1 MSRISRDG
9 TLEPDGMTD
18 VRTFCRVCEPACGL
32 VASVDADGAIS
43 AVRPDKAH
51 PVSRGW
57 ACNKGI
63 ATLDV
68 HRDPDRLSHP
78 LRRDAGGF
86 ARVSWDAAMA
96 DIAARMRAIK
106 DRHGEWATAVYIGN
120 PTAFNAL
127 VSVGTT
133 PFLQGLGTRQIY
145 TAGTQDCSNKF
156 AASEYVFGSSTI
168 HPVPDFEHTEYCLI
182 LGSNPGV
189 SHMSF
194 ISIAEPIEVLRAI
207 ETRGGKVRFVN
218 PRRIESVK
226 SGVGELI
233 QIRPDTD
240 VYFLAALLH
249 ELERIDAWDD
259 AVLAAHGKHVDALR
273 AFTAPYSPERV
284 SGATGVA
291 AETIREVARD
301 WKAARGAS
309 VTMSTGVNMGRQG
322 TLAYWLVHML
332 SFVTGNLDRRG
343 GNIESIGYY
352 PTAAR
357 SGRVDPAR
365 TFFDSRFGRMRH
377 VRGSLPGNLLAD
389 EILTP
394 GPGQVRALVVI
405 AGNPLLSM
413 AGEPRLRAALASL
426 DLLVSIDLYRNVTGE
441 LAHYLLPATDQYER
455 ADLTYAG
462 LGLQARP
469 HVQYTPRVVAPAGE
483 RREEWW
489 ILARLCR
496 ELGFKGPFDE
506 GDAPDVFARLARM
519 LERGG
524 VSFADL
530 RERPGGVMLAP
541 LTPGKFFEEQIGT
554 DDGRVDCRPAI
565 FDDAIARAAR
575 EFEAWLAEPAGR
587 LRLITK
593 RDRFMHNSWFHN
605 VPKLKQRE
613 RARNYLFVHPDDAR
627 RLGLADDVVVR
638 VASDAG
644 EIELPVRVDE
654 DLMPGVV
661 AATHGWGHAEAS
673 GMRIASERPG
683 VNVNRLLPTGPGS
696 YDPLSNM
703 AFMTGIPVDVR
714 RVESRA

>member
-1 MSRISRDG
+1 
-9 TLEPDGMTD
+9 MTD

-32 VASVDADGAIS
+32 VATVTDDALTAL
-43 AVRPDKAH
+43 RPDREH
-51 PVSRGW
+51 PVSQGW

-68 HRDPDRLSHP
+68 HRDPDRLSYP
-78 LRRDAGGF
+78 LRRDGDGGF
-86 ARVSWDAAMA
+86 ARVAWDDAMA
-96 DIAARMRAIK
+96 DIAERMRAIRAARG
-106 DRHGEWATAVYIGN
+106 DWATAVYIGN

-145 TAGTQDCSNKF
+145 SAGTQDCSNKF
-156 AASEYVFGSSTI
+156 AASEYVLGSSTL
-168 HPVPDFEHTEYCLI
+168 HPLPDFEHTDYCLI
-182 LGSNPGV
+182 LGSNPAV

-194 ISIAEPIEVLRAI
+194 VSIAEPIETLRAI
-207 ETRGGKVRFVN
+207 EARGGKVRFVN

-226 SGVGELI
+226 SGVGALI
-233 QIRPDTD
+233 QIQPDTD

-249 ELERIDAWDD
+249 ELERIGGFDEA
-259 AVLAAHGKHVDALR
+259 ALAAHGKHVDGFR
-273 AFTAPYSPERV
+273 AFIADYPPERV
-284 SGATGVA
+284 SGVTGVP

-309 VTMSTGVNMGRQG
+309 VTMSTGVNMGRHG

-332 SFVTGNLDRRG
+332 SFATGNLDRRG
-343 GNIESIGYY
+343 GNVESVGYY
-352 PTAAR
+352 PSAAR
-357 SGRVDPAR
+357 AGRTDSAR

-394 GPGQVRALVVI
+394 GPGQVRALFVI
-405 AGNPLLSM
+405 AGNPLLSV
-413 AGEPRLRAALASL
+413 AGEPRLREALASL

-441 LAHYLLPATDQYER
+441 LAHYLLPATDQFER

-469 HVQYTPRVVAPAGE
+469 HVQYTPRVVDPGGE

-496 ELGFKGPFDE
+496 ELGFKGPLDE
-506 GDAPDVFARLARM
+506 GEAPDVFARLARM

-524 VSFADL
+524 VALDDL
-530 RERPGGVMLAP
+530 KRAPGGIMLPP
-541 LTPGKFFEEQIGT
+541 LTPGRFFDEQIGT
-554 DDGRVDCRPAI
+554 SDSKVDCCPPLFA
-565 FDDAIARAAR
+565 DAIAAAAR
-575 EFEAWLAEPAGR
+575 QLAERAAEPAGR

-605 VPKLKQRE
+605 VDKLKRRE
-613 RARNYLFVHPDDAR
+613 RGRNYLFVHPDDAR
-627 RLGLADDVVVR
+627 RLDLADDVLVR

-644 EIELPVRVDE
+644 EIELPVRVDA

-661 AATHGWGHAEAS
+661 AATHGWGHGEAT
-673 GMRIASERPG
+673 GMRVASDRPG
-683 VNVNRLLPTGPGS
+683 VNVNRLLPSGPGS
-696 YDPLSNM
+696 YDPLSNQ

-714 RVESRA
+714 RA

>member
-1 MSRISRDG
+1 
-9 TLEPDGMTD
+9 MTD

-32 VASVDADGAIS
+32 VATVADGALV
-43 AVRPDKAH
+43 ALRPDREH

-78 LRRDAGGF
+78 LRRAAGGGF
-86 ARVSWDAAMA
+86 TRTSWDDAMA
-96 DIAARMRAIK
+96 GIAERLRAI
-106 DRHGEWATAVYIGN
+106 RAAHGPAATAVYIGN

-133 PFLQGLGTRQIY
+133 PLLQGLGTRQIY
-145 TAGTQDCSNKF
+145 SAGTQDCSNKF
-156 AASEYVFGSSTI
+156 AASEYVFGSSTL
-168 HPVPDFEHTEYCLI
+168 HPLPDFEHTDYCLI

-194 ISIAEPIEVLRAI
+194 VSIAEPLETLRAI
-207 ETRGGKVRFVN
+207 EARGGKVRFVN

-226 SGVGELI
+226 SGVGELVQI
-233 QIRPDTD
+233 QPDTD

-249 ELERIDAWDD
+249 ELERIGGFDE
-259 AVLAAHGKHVDALR
+259 AVLAAHGTNVDGLR
-273 AFTAPYSPERV
+273 AFIADYSPERV
-284 SGATGVA
+284 SGVTGVS
-291 AETIREVARD
+291 AETIRTVARD

-309 VTMSTGVNMGRQG
+309 VTMSTGVNMGRHG
-322 TLAYWLVHML
+322 TLAYWLVHVL
-332 SFVTGNLDRRG
+332 SFATGNLDRRG
-343 GNIESIGYY
+343 GNIESVGYY
-352 PTAAR
+352 PSAAR
-357 SGRVDPAR
+357 AGRTDPAT

-394 GPGQVRALVVI
+394 GPSRVRALFVI
-405 AGNPLLSM
+405 AGNPLLSI
-413 AGEPRLRAALASL
+413 AGEPRLREAFASL
-426 DLLVSIDLYRNVTGE
+426 DLLVCIDLYRNVTGE
-441 LAHYLLPATDQYER
+441 LAHFLLPATDQFER

-489 ILARLCR
+489 ILARLCK
-496 ELGFKGPFDE
+496 ELGFKGPLDE

-524 VSFADL
+524 VSLDAL
-530 RERPGGVMLAP
+530 KASEGGVMLAP
-541 LTPGKFFEEQIGT
+541 LTPGKFFTEQIGT
-554 DDGRVDCRPAI
+554 SDGKVDCCPAI
-565 FDDAIARAAR
+565 FADAIVAVARQLVERA
-575 EFEAWLAEPAGR
+575 AEPAGR

-605 VPKLKQRE
+605 VDKLKRRE
-613 RARNYLFVHPDDAR
+613 RGRNYLFVHPDDAR
-627 RLGLADDVVVR
+627 RLALADDDVAR
-638 VASDAG
+638 IASDAG
-644 EIELPVRVDE
+644 AIELPVRVDP

-661 AATHGWGHAEAS
+661 AATHGWGHVEAT
-673 GMRIASERPG
+673 GMRVAHERPG
-683 VNVNRLLPTGPGS
+683 VNVNRLLPSGPGS
-696 YDPLSNM
+696 YDPLSNQ
-703 AFMTGIPVDVR
+703 AFMTGIPVEVR
-714 RVESRA
+714 RVETTN

>member
-1 MSRISRDG
+1 
-9 TLEPDGMTD
+9 MTD
-18 VRTFCRVCEPACGL
+18 IRTFCRVCEPACGL
-32 VASVDADGAIS
+32 VARVENGALT
-43 AVRPDKAH
+43 AVRPDREH
-51 PVSRGW
+51 PISHGW

-68 HRDPDRLSHP
+68 HRDPDRLSYP
-78 LRRDAGGF
+78 LGRGADGF
-86 ARVSWDAAMA
+86 ERVSWDAAMGGIA
-96 DIAARMRAIK
+96 DTMQAIK
-106 DRHGEWATAVYIGN
+106 ARHGDWSTAVYIGN

-145 TAGTQDCSNKF
+145 SAGTQDCSNKF
-156 AASEYVFGSSTI
+156 AASEYVLGSSTL
-168 HPVPDFEHTEYCLI
+168 HPVPDFEHTDYCLI

-194 ISIAEPIEVLRAI
+194 ISIAEPIEVLRQI
-207 ETRGGKVRFVN
+207 EARGGKVRFVN

-226 SGVGELI
+226 SGVGALI

-249 ELERIDAWDD
+249 ELDRIGGFDEA
-259 AVLAAHGKHVDALR
+259 ALGAHGKHVDGLR
-273 AFTAPYSPERV
+273 AFIAPYTPERTSAV
-284 SGATGVA
+284 TGIP
-291 AETIREVARD
+291 AETVREVARD

-332 SFVTGNLDRRG
+332 SFATGNLDRRG
-343 GNIESIGYY
+343 GNIESVGYY
-352 PTAAR
+352 PSAAR
-357 SGRVDPAR
+357 AGRGDPAR
-365 TFFDSRFGRMRH
+365 TFFDGRFGRTRH

-394 GPGQVRALVVI
+394 GPGQVRALFVI

-413 AGEPRLRAALASL
+413 ADEPRLREALATL
-426 DLLVSIDLYRNVTGE
+426 DLLVCIDLYRNVTGE
-441 LAHYLLPATDQYER
+441 LAHYLLPATDQFER

-469 HVQYTPRVVAPAGE
+469 HVQYTPRVVAPSGE

-489 ILARLCR
+489 ILSRLCR
-496 ELGFKGPFDE
+496 ELGFKGPLDE
-506 GDAPDVFARLARM
+506 GDEPDVFARLSRM

-524 VSFADL
+524 LSLEQLKEA
-530 RERPGGVMLAP
+530 PGGVMLEPLAP
-541 LTPGKFFEEQIGT
+541 GRFFAEHIGT
-554 DDGRVDCRPAI
+554 DDAKVDCRPAI
-565 FDDAIARAAR
+565 FDEAIAAAAR
-575 EFEAWLAEPAGR
+575 QFDERAAEPASR

-605 VPKLKQRE
+605 VEKLKRQE
-613 RARNYLFVHPDDAR
+613 RGRNYLFVHPDDAR
-627 RLGLADDVVVR
+627 RLGLEDGTLVR
-638 VASDAG
+638 VRSAAG
-644 EIELPVRVDE
+644 EVELPVKQDG

-661 AATHGWGHAEAS
+661 AATHGWGHTEAS

-683 VNVNRLLPTGPGS
+683 TNVNRLLSSGPGS

-703 AFMTGIPVDVR
+703 AFMTGIPV
-714 RVESRA
+714 EIQPIG

>member
-1 MSRISRDG
+1 
-9 TLEPDGMTD
+9 MTD

-32 VASVDADGAIS
+32 VATVSEGALT
-43 AVRPDKAH
+43 ALRPDREH

-68 HRDPDRLSHP
+68 HRDPDRLFHP
-78 LRRDAGGF
+78 LRRGADGAGF
-86 ARVSWDAAMA
+86 ERTSWDEAMA
-96 DIAARMRAIK
+96 GIAERLRAIK
-106 DRHGEWATAVYIGN
+106 ARHGEWATAVYIGN

-127 VSVGTT
+127 VAVGTM

-145 TAGTQDCSNKF
+145 SAGTQDCSNKF
-156 AASEYVFGSSTI
+156 AASEYVFGSSTL
-168 HPVPDFEHTEYCLI
+168 HPLPDFAHTDYCLI
-182 LGSNPGV
+182 LGSNPAV

-194 ISIAEPIEVLRAI
+194 VSIAEPVEALREIEQ
-207 ETRGGKVRFVN
+207 RGGKVRFVN

-226 SGVGELI
+226 SGVGALVQI
-233 QIRPDTD
+233 QPDTD

-249 ELERIDAWDD
+249 ELERIGGFDE
-259 AVLAAHGKHVDALR
+259 AVLAAHGTNVAGLR
-273 AFTAPYSPERV
+273 AFIADYPPERV
-284 SGATGVA
+284 SGVTGVP
-291 AETIREVARD
+291 AETIRELARD

-309 VTMSTGVNMGRQG
+309 VTMSTGVNMGRHG

-332 SFVTGNLDRRG
+332 SFATGNLDRRG
-343 GNIESIGYY
+343 GNIESVGYY

-357 SGRVDPAR
+357 AGRVDPAK

-394 GPGQVRALVVI
+394 GPGQVRALFVI

-413 AGEPRLRAALASL
+413 AGEPRLREALASL

-441 LAHYLLPATDQYER
+441 LAHWLLPATDQFER

-462 LGLQARP
+462 LGLQAQP
-469 HVQYTPRVVAPAGE
+469 HVQYTPRVVEPAGE

-489 ILARLCR
+489 ILARLCK
-496 ELGFKGPFDE
+496 ELGFKGPLDE

-524 VSFADL
+524 VSLEELKAK
-530 RERPGGVMLAP
+530 PGGIVLAP
-541 LTPGKFFEEQIGT
+541 LTPGKFFTEQIGT
-554 DDGRVDCRPAI
+554 GDGKVDCCPAI
-565 FDDAIARAAR
+565 FADAIAAAAR
-575 EFEAWLAEPAGR
+575 QFAERVAEPAGR

-605 VPKLKQRE
+605 VDKLKRRE
-613 RARNYLFVHPDDAR
+613 RGRNYLFVHPDDAR
-627 RLGLADDVVVR
+627 RLGLADDVVAR

-644 EIELPVRVDE
+644 EVELPVRVDP

-661 AATHGWGHAEAS
+661 AATHGWGHAEAT
-673 GMRIASERPG
+673 GMRVASERPG
-683 VNVNRLLPTGPGS
+683 VNVNRLLPSGPGS

-703 AFMTGIPVDVR
+703 AFMTGIPVEVR
-714 RVESRA
+714 RVEAARV

>member
-1 MSRISRDG
+1 
-9 TLEPDGMTD
+9 MTD

-32 VASVDADGAIS
+32 VARVENGALT
-43 AVRPDKAH
+43 AVRPDREH
-51 PVSRGW
+51 PVSHGW

-68 HRDPDRLSHP
+68 HRDPDRLSYP
-78 LRRDAGGF
+78 LARGATGF
-86 ARVSWDAAMA
+86 ARVGWNDAMA
-96 DIAARMRAIK
+96 GIAERMRAIK
-106 DRHGEWATAVYIGN
+106 ARHGDWATAVYIGN

-145 TAGTQDCSNKF
+145 SAGTQDCSNKF
-156 AASEYVFGSSTI
+156 AASEYVFGSSTV
-168 HPVPDFEHTEYCLI
+168 HPVPDFDHTDYCLI

-194 ISIAEPIEVLRAI
+194 ISIAEPIETLRAI

-249 ELERIDAWDD
+249 ELERIGGFDE
-259 AVLAAHGKHVDALR
+259 AVLAAHGKHVDGFR
-273 AFTAPYSPERV
+273 AFIAPYAPARV
-284 SGATGVA
+284 SAVTGVD
-291 AETIREVARD
+291 AEVIRTVARD
-301 WKAARGAS
+301 WKAAGGAS

-357 SGRVDPAR
+357 SGRTDPAR

-394 GPGQVRALVVI
+394 GPGQIRALFVI
-405 AGNPLLSM
+405 AGNPLLSV
-413 AGEPRLRAALASL
+413 AGEPRLREALASL
-426 DLLVSIDLYRNVTGE
+426 DLLVAIDLYPNLTGE
-441 LAHYLLPATDQYER
+441 LAHYLLPATDQFER

-469 HVQYTPRVVAPAGE
+469 HVQYTPRVVEPAGE

-496 ELGFKGPFDE
+496 ELGFKGPLDD

-524 VSFADL
+524 VSFAAL
-530 RERPGGVMLAP
+530 QEQPGGVMLDP
-541 LTPGKFFEEQIGT
+541 LTPGRFFADQIGT
-554 DDGRVDCRPAI
+554 DDAKVDCRPAL
-565 FDDAIARAAR
+565 FDDAIATAAR
-575 EFEAWLAEPAGR
+575 QFDEWLAEPAGR

-605 VPKLKQRE
+605 VAKLKQRE
-613 RARNYLFVHPDDAR
+613 RSRNYLFVHPDDAR

-638 VASDAG
+638 VQSPAG
-644 EIELPVRVDE
+644 AVELPVRVDD

-661 AATHGWGHAEAS
+661 AATHGWGHAAAS

-683 VNVNRLLPTGPGS
+683 VNVNRLLPSGPGS
-696 YDPLSNM
+696 YDPLSNQ
-703 AFMTGIPVDVR
+703 AFMTGIPVEVR
-714 RVESRA
+714 RVQ

>member
-1 MSRISRDG
+1 
-9 TLEPDGMTD
+9 MTD

-32 VASVDADGAIS
+32 VATVSDGALT
-43 AVRPDKAH
+43 ALRPDRDH
-51 PVSRGW
+51 PVSQGW

-78 LRRDAGGF
+78 LRRDGDGF
-86 ARVSWDAAMA
+86 ARASWDEAMA
-96 DIAARMRAIK
+96 GIAARLRAI
-106 DRHGEWATAVYIGN
+106 RAERGEWATAAYIGN

-127 VSVGTT
+127 ASVGTT

-145 TAGTQDCSNKF
+145 SAGTQDCSNKF
-156 AASEYVFGSSTI
+156 AASEYVFGSSTL
-168 HPVPDFEHTEYCLI
+168 HPLPDFEHTDYCLI

-194 ISIAEPIEVLRAI
+194 VSIAEPLETLRAI
-207 ETRGGKVRFVN
+207 EARGGKVRFVN

-233 QIRPDTD
+233 QIQPDTD

-249 ELERIDAWDD
+249 ELERIGGFDE
-259 AVLAAHGKHVDALR
+259 AVLAAHGRHVDGLR
-273 AFTAPYSPERV
+273 DFIAGYPPERV
-284 SGATGVA
+284 SRVTGVP
-291 AETIREVARD
+291 AETIRTVARE

-309 VTMSTGVNMGRQG
+309 VTMSTGVNMGRHG

-332 SFVTGNLDRRG
+332 SFATGNLDRRG
-343 GNIESIGYY
+343 GNIESVGYY
-352 PTAAR
+352 PSAAR
-357 SGRVDPAR
+357 AGRTDPAR

-394 GPGQVRALVVI
+394 GPGQIRALFVI
-405 AGNPLLSM
+405 AGNPLLSI
-413 AGEPRLRAALASL
+413 AGEPRLREALASL
-426 DLLVSIDLYRNVTGE
+426 DLLVCIDLYRNVTGE
-441 LAHYLLPATDQYER
+441 LAHWLLPATDQFER

-496 ELGFKGPFDE
+496 ELGFKGPLDE
-506 GDAPDVFARLARM
+506 GDDPDVFARLGRM

-524 VSFADL
+524 MSLSSL
-530 RERPGGVMLAP
+530 RDAPGGVMLSP
-541 LTPGKFFEEQIGT
+541 LTPGKFFTEQIGT
-554 DDGRVDCRPAI
+554 DDGKVDCRPPLFA
-565 FDDAIARAAR
+565 DAIALAAR
-575 EFEAWLAEPAGR
+575 QFDERAHEPAGR

-605 VPKLKQRE
+605 VDKLKRRE

-627 RLGLADDVVVR
+627 RLGLVDDVVVR
-638 VASDAG
+638 IASDAG
-644 EIELPVRVDE
+644 AVELPVRVDP

-661 AATHGWGHAEAS
+661 AATHGWGHGAAT
-673 GMRIASERPG
+673 GMRVAHERPG
-683 VNVNRLLPTGPGS
+683 VNVNRLLPSGPGS
-696 YDPLSNM
+696 YDPLSNQ
-703 AFMTGIPVDVR
+703 AFMTGIPVEVQ
-714 RVESRA
+714 RVEPAS

>member
-1 MSRISRDG
+1 
-9 TLEPDGMTD
+9 MTD

-32 VASVDADGAIS
+32 VARVEDGALTS
-43 AVRPDKAH
+43 VRPDRDH

-78 LRRDAGGF
+78 LRRGADGAF
-86 ARVSWDAAMA
+86 ERVGWDAAMA
-96 DIAARMRAIK
+96 EIAGRMRAVK
-106 DRHGEWATAVYIGN
+106 DRHGDWATAVYIGN

-156 AASEYVFGSSTI
+156 AASEYVFGSSTV
-168 HPVPDFEHTEYCLI
+168 HPLPDFAHTDYCLI

-194 ISIAEPIEVLRAI
+194 ISIAEPIEMLRAI
-207 ETRGGKVRFVN
+207 EARGGKVRFVN

-249 ELERIDAWDD
+249 ELERIGGFDEQ
-259 AVLAAHGKHVDALR
+259 VLAAHGKHVDELR
-273 AFTAPYSPERV
+273 AFIAPYSPERV
-284 SGATGVA
+284 AAVTGVA
-291 AETIREVARD
+291 ADVVRAVARD

-322 TLAYWLVHML
+322 TLCYWLVHML
-332 SFVTGNLDRRG
+332 SFATGNLDRRG
-343 GNIESIGYY
+343 GNIESVGYY

-357 SGRVDPAR
+357 AGRVDPAR

-377 VRGSLPGNLLAD
+377 VRGSMPGNLLAD

-394 GPGQVRALVVI
+394 GPGQVRALFVI

-413 AGEPRLRAALASL
+413 AGEPRLRDALASL
-426 DLLVSIDLYRNVTGE
+426 DLLVSIDIYRNVTGE

-462 LGLQARP
+462 LGLQAQP
-469 HVQYTPRVVAPAGE
+469 HVQYTPRVVAPKAE

-489 ILARLCR
+489 ILGRLCK
-496 ELGFKGPFDE
+496 ELGFKGPLDDGDE
-506 GDAPDVFARLARM
+506 PDVFARLARM

-524 VSFADL
+524 VALDDL
-530 RERPGGVMLAP
+530 KAQPGGVMLPP
-541 LTPGKFFEEQIGT
+541 LTPGAFFTEQIGT
-554 DDGRVDCRPAI
+554 SDAKVDCCPAM
-565 FDDAIARAAR
+565 FRDAIGATAR
-575 EFEAWLAEPAGR
+575 ELEDWAREPKDR

-605 VPKLKQRE
+605 VDKLKHRE

-627 RLGLADDVVVR
+627 RLGLVDDAIVR
-638 VASDAG
+638 VRSAAG
-644 EIELPVRVDE
+644 EIELPVRLDE

-661 AATHGWGHAEAS
+661 AATHGWGHASAT
-673 GMRIASERPG
+673 GMRIANERPG
-683 VNVNRLLPTGPGS
+683 VNVNRLLPSGPGS

-703 AFMTGIPVDVR
+703 AHMTGIPVEVTA
-714 RVESRA
+714 VAT

>member
-1 MSRISRDG
+1 
-9 TLEPDGMTD
+9 MTD

-32 VASVDADGAIS
+32 VATVDAGAIT
-43 AVRPDKAH
+43 AVRPDREH
-51 PVSRGW
+51 PVSQGW

-78 LRRDAGGF
+78 LRRGAAGF
-86 ARVSWDAAMA
+86 ARVSWDGALAEIA
-96 DIAARMRAIK
+96 DRLRLLKA
-106 DRHGEWATAVYIGN
+106 RHGDWSTAVYIGN

-127 VSVGTT
+127 VPLGLT
-133 PFLQGLGTRQIY
+133 PLLQGLQTRQIY
-145 TAGTQDCSNKF
+145 SAGTQDCSNKF
-156 AASEYVFGSSTI
+156 AASEYVFGSSTL
-168 HPVPDFEHTEYCLI
+168 HPVPDFAHTDYLLI

-194 ISIAEPIEVLRAI
+194 VSIAEPIEVLRAI
-207 ETRGGKVRFVN
+207 EQRGGKVRFVN

-226 SGVGELI
+226 SGVGGLI

-249 ELERIDAWDD
+249 ELERIGGFDE
-259 AVLAAHGKHVDALR
+259 AVLAAHGKNVDGLR
-273 AFTAPYSPERV
+273 AFIADYAPERV
-284 SGATGVA
+284 SGVTGVA
-291 AETIREVARD
+291 AETIRTVARD

-343 GNIESIGYY
+343 GNIESVGYY
-352 PTAAR
+352 PNAAQA
-357 SGRVDPAR
+357 GRCDPAR
-365 TFFDSRFGRMRH
+365 TFFAGRFGRTRH

-394 GPGQVRALVVI
+394 GPGQVRALIVI

-413 AGEPRLRAALASL
+413 ANETRLREALASL
-426 DLLVSIDLYRNVTGE
+426 DLLVCIDLYRNVTGE
-441 LAHYLLPATDQYER
+441 LAHYLLPATDQFER
-455 ADLTYAG
+455 EDLTYAG
-462 LGLQARP
+462 LGLQAQP
-469 HVQYTPRVVAPAGE
+469 HVQYTPRVVAPRDE

-489 ILARLCR
+489 ILARLCQ
-496 ELGFKGPFDE
+496 ELGLKGPLDE
-506 GDAPDVFARLARM
+506 SPEPEVFARLARM

-524 VSFADL
+524 IALDEL
-530 RERPGGVMLAP
+530 KRQPGGVMLAP
-541 LTPGKFFEEQIGT
+541 LAPGRFFAEQLGT
-554 DDGRVDCRPAI
+554 SDGKVDCRPAC
-565 FDDAIARAAR
+565 FDDAIAGTAR
-575 EFEAWLAEPAGR
+575 QFDERLHEPTDR

-605 VPKLKQRE
+605 IDKLKRQQ

-627 RLGLADDVVVR
+627 RLGLANGVMVR
-638 VASDAG
+638 VRSAAG
-644 EIELPVRVDE
+644 EVELPVQEDA

-661 AATHGWGHAEAS
+661 AATHGWGHAGAT

-683 VNVNRLLPTGPGS
+683 VNVNRLLPSGPGS
-696 YDPLSNM
+696 FDPLSNM
-703 AFMTGIPVDVR
+703 AYMTGIPVEVQPVD
-714 RVESRA
+714 

>member
-1 MSRISRDG
+1 
-9 TLEPDGMTD
+9 MTD

-32 VASVDADGAIS
+32 VAQVEDGALT
-43 AVRPDKAH
+43 AVRPDRDH
-51 PVSRGW
+51 PVTRGW

-68 HRDPDRLSHP
+68 HRDLDRLSHP
-78 LRRDAGGF
+78 LQCDAAGGF
-86 ARVSWDAAMA
+86 ERVTWDAAMA
-96 DIAARMRAIK
+96 GIAERMRAIK
-106 DRHGEWATAVYIGN
+106 ARHDDWSTAVYLGN
-120 PTAFNAL
+120 PTAFNAT

-145 TAGTQDCSNKF
+145 SAGTQDCSNKF
-156 AASEYVFGSSTI
+156 AASEYVFGSSTL
-168 HPVPDFEHTEYCLI
+168 HPVPDFAHTDYCLI

-194 ISIAEPIEVLRAI
+194 ISIAEPIETLREI

-240 VYFLAALLH
+240 VYFLAAVLH
-249 ELERIDAWDD
+249 ELELNGGFDEQ
-259 AVLAAHGKHVDALR
+259 VLAAHGKHVDGLR
-273 AFTAPYSPERV
+273 AFIAAYSAERV
-284 SGATGVA
+284 SSVTGIA
-291 AETIREVARD
+291 ADVIRQVARD
-301 WKAARGAS
+301 WQAAKGAS

-357 SGRVDPAR
+357 AGRADPAK

-394 GPGQVRALVVI
+394 GPGQIRALFVL
-405 AGNPLLSM
+405 AGNPLLSV
-413 AGEPRLRAALASL
+413 AGEPRLREALASL
-426 DLLVSIDLYRNVTGE
+426 DLLVCVDLYRNVTGE

-462 LGLQARP
+462 LGLQAQP
-469 HVQYTPRVVAPAGE
+469 HVQYTPRVVEPHGE

-489 ILARLCR
+489 IFSRLCQ
-496 ELGFKGPFDE
+496 ELGFKGPLDE
-506 GDAPDVFARLARM
+506 GDEPAVFARLARM

-524 VSFADL
+524 VSLAAL
-530 RERPGGVMLAP
+530 KETPGGVMLDP
-541 LTPGKFFEEQIGT
+541 LMPGRFFADQIGT
-554 DDGRVDCRPAI
+554 TDAKVDCCPGL
-565 FDDAIARAAR
+565 FDDAIAGAAR
-575 EFEAWLAEPAGR
+575 EFDDWLREPAGQ

-605 VPKLKQRE
+605 VDKLKHRE
-613 RARNYLFVHPDDAR
+613 RARNYLFVHPDDAH
-627 RLGLADDVVVR
+627 RLGLVDDAVVR
-638 VASDAG
+638 VESGAG
-644 EIELPVRVDE
+644 AIELPVRVDD

-661 AATHGWGHAEAS
+661 AATHGWGHAEAT

-683 VNVNRLLPTGPGS
+683 VNVNRLLPSGPGS

-703 AFMTGIPVDVR
+703 AYMTGIPVDVR
-714 RVESRA
+714 LVDGAQS

>member
-1 MSRISRDG
+1 
-9 TLEPDGMTD
+9 MTD

-32 VASVDADGAIS
+32 VASIDADGAIS
-43 AVRPDKAH
+43 AVRPDKEH

-78 LRRDAGGF
+78 LRRDGDGF
-86 ARVSWDAAMA
+86 TRVSWDAAMA

-106 DRHGEWATAVYIGN
+106 DRHGDWATAVYIGN

-168 HPVPDFEHTEYCLI
+168 HPVPDFAHTDYCLI

-207 ETRGGKVRFVN
+207 ESRGGKVRFVN

-240 VYFLAALLH
+240 VYFLAAVLH
-249 ELERIDAWDD
+249 ELERIGGWDE
-259 AVLAAHGKHVDALR
+259 AVLAAHGKHVDELR
-273 AFTAPYSPERV
+273 AFVAPYSPERV
-284 SGATGVA
+284 SGVTGVA
-291 AETIREVARD
+291 AATIRTVARD

-343 GNIESIGYY
+343 GNIESVGYY

-394 GPGQVRALVVI
+394 GPGQVRALFVI

-413 AGEPRLRAALASL
+413 AGEPRLREALASL
-426 DLLVSIDLYRNVTGE
+426 DLLVSIDLYPNVTGE
-441 LAHYLLPATDQYER
+441 LAHYLLPATDQFER

-469 HVQYTPRVVAPAGE
+469 HVQYTPRVVAPGGE

-496 ELGFKGPFDE
+496 ELGFKGPLDE
-506 GDAPDVFARLARM
+506 GETPDVFARLARM

-524 VSFADL
+524 VSFAEL
-530 RERPGGVMLAP
+530 KEQPGGVMLAP
-541 LTPGKFFEEQIGT
+541 LTPGGFFAEQIGT
-554 DDGRVDCRPAI
+554 EDAKVDCRPAF
-565 FDDAIARAAR
+565 FDEAIANAAR
-575 EFEAWLAEPAGR
+575 EFDARLVEPADR

-605 VPKLKQRE
+605 VAKLKQRE
-613 RARNYLFVHPDDAR
+613 RGRNYLFVHPDDAR

-638 VASDAG
+638 VASAAG
-644 EIELPVRVDE
+644 EIELPVRVDP

-661 AATHGWGHAEAS
+661 AATHGWGHAGAI

-703 AFMTGIPVDVR
+703 AHMTGIPVEVH
-714 RVESRA
+714 RVGSSAQRWTERA